1 VTLGIGV
8 TPKSDGI
15 HIKEEAGMRLRGS
28 FPALVLS
35 LVLVI
40 AGSPALALD
49 PIPQQ
54 SGFSGYIQPGLGG
67 LSIKSNM
74 VAKVLSFDLSD
85 KKINSLNDEPDSQS
99 TMIFTLPF
107 KLAYTFAGSRTQ
119 VFLGTEVGDLLSF
132 DTAQQLA
139 VKQEVGSLGVF
150 QAGLLFSGATRVWK
164 DPYVTNQNRDDTDR
178 KNMGAQFT
186 WDKMFGSNLEL
197 EYSARK
203 IDIGSEKSGDSIPT
217 LTNSDR
223 DRLDRNGTAHK
234 VSAAYPFK
242 FAQKHQLTPEIAL
255 SYDDLDGEAMA
266 NTGIDLKLN
275 YTYFGDPV
283 TLVLNGSVGAA
294 DYDKSNPIYGKTRED
309 ERYGISATGY
319 YKNPW
324 GWKLF
329 GSEPMQFFVT
339 GAYSVTDSNIDFYN
353 QEAVLGMA
361 GVAFRW
367 K

>member
-1 VTLGIGV
+1 MLK
-8 TPKSDGI
+8 KSFI
-15 HIKEEAGMRLRGS
+15 AA
-28 FPALVLS
+28 ALAIVL
-35 LVLVI
+35 LVGANVVF
-40 AGSPALALD
+40 ALD
-49 PIPQQ
+49 PIPKQP
-54 SGFSGYIQPGLGG
+54 GFSGYVQPGLGY

-85 KKINSLNDEPDSQS
+85 QKINNLNDEPDSQS
-99 TMIFTLPF
+99 TALFSLPF
-107 KLAYTFAGSRTQ
+107 KLAYTFQGGRTQ

-139 VKQEVGSLGVF
+139 IKQEVGSLGVM

-164 DPYVTNQNRDDTDR
+164 DPYVTGQNRDDTDR

-197 EYSARK
+197 EYSIRK
-203 IDIGSEKSGDSIPT
+203 IDIGSEKSGEFLGLSNADQ
-217 LTNSDR
+217 
-223 DRLDRNGTAHK
+223 DRLDRNGVVHK
-234 VSAAYPFK
+234 VSAAYQFTL
-242 FAQKHQLTPEIAL
+242 AEKHRLTPEIAL

-266 NTGIDLKLN
+266 NTGLDLKLN
-275 YTYFGDPV
+275 YTYLGDPI
-283 TLVLNGSVGAA
+283 TLVLNGSIGAA
-294 DYDKSNPIYGKTRED
+294 EYDKSNPIYGKTRD
-309 ERYGISATGY
+309 DDRYGVSATVY

-329 GSEPMQFFVT
+329 GSEPMQFYVT
-339 GAYSVTDSNIDFYN
+339 GAYSLTDSNIDFYT
-353 QEAVLGMA
+353 QEALLGMG

>member
-1 VTLGIGV
+1 
-8 TPKSDGI
+8 
-15 HIKEEAGMRLRGS
+15 M
-28 FPALVLS
+28 
-35 LVLVI
+35 
-40 AGSPALALD
+40 
-49 PIPQQ
+49 
-54 SGFSGYIQPGLGG
+54 
-67 LSIKSNM
+67 
-74 VAKVLSFDLSD
+74 
-85 KKINSLNDEPDSQS
+85 
-99 TMIFTLPF
+99 
-107 KLAYTFAGSRTQ
+107 
-119 VFLGTEVGDLLSF
+119 FLGTEVGDLLSF

-139 VKQEVGSLGVF
+139 VKQDVRSLGVM

-164 DPYVTNQNRDDTDR
+164 DPYVTGQNRDDTDR

-197 EYSARK
+197 EYSIRK
-203 IDIGSEKSGDSIPT
+203 IDIGSEKSGEFLGLS
-217 LTNSDR
+217 NSNQ
-223 DRLDRNGTAHK
+223 DRLDRNGVVHK
-234 VSAAYPFK
+234 VSAAYQF
-242 FAQKHQLTPEIAL
+242 QLGEKHRLTPETAL

-275 YTYFGDPV
+275 YSYFGDPI
-283 TLVLNGSVGAA
+283 TLVLNATVGAA

-309 ERYGISATGY
+309 DRYGASATVY

-339 GAYSVTDSNIDFYN
+339 SAYSLTDANIDFYT
-353 QEAVLGMA
+353 QEALLGMG

>member
-1 VTLGIGV
+1 
-8 TPKSDGI
+8 
-15 HIKEEAGMRLRGS
+15 MRLKGGFCALALS
-28 FPALVLS
+28 FA
-35 LVLVI
+35 VI
-40 AGSPALALD
+40 ISGSPALALD

-54 SGFSGYIQPGLGG
+54 AGFSGYVQPGLGG

-85 KKINSLNDEPDSQS
+85 QKINNLNDEPDSQS
-99 TMIFTLPF
+99 TMLFSLPF
-107 KLAYTFAGSRTQ
+107 KLAYTFQGGRTQ

-139 VKQEVGSLGVF
+139 IKQEVGALGVM

-197 EYSARK
+197 EYSIRK
-203 IDIGSEKSGDSIPT
+203 IDIGSEKSGQSPI
-217 LTNSDR
+217 LALSNSDQ
-223 DRLDRNGTAHK
+223 DRLDRNGVVHK
-234 VSAAYPFK
+234 VSAAYQFK
-242 FAQKHQLTPEIAL
+242 LGEKHRLTPEIAL

-266 NTGIDLKLN
+266 NTGLDLKLN
-275 YTYFGDPV
+275 YTYFGDPI

-294 DYDKSNPIYGKTRED
+294 EYDKSNPIYGKTRDD
-309 ERYGISATGY
+309 ERYGVSATVY

-339 GAYSVTDSNIDFYN
+339 GAYSLTDANIDFYT
-353 QEAVLGMA
+353 QEALLGMG

>member
-1 VTLGIGV
+1 
-8 TPKSDGI
+8 
-15 HIKEEAGMRLRGS
+15 MRLKGGFCVLTLS
-28 FPALVLS
+28 VALI
-35 LVLVI
+35 I
-40 AGSPALALD
+40 AGSPASALD
-49 PIPQQ
+49 PIPKQP
-54 SGFSGYIQPGLGG
+54 GFSGYIQPGLGY
-67 LSIKSNM
+67 LNIKSNM

-85 KKINSLNDEPDSQS
+85 KQINNLNDEPDSQS
-99 TMIFTLPF
+99 TALVTVPF
-107 KLAYTFAGSRTQ
+107 KLAYTFQGGRTQ

-139 VKQEVGSLGVF
+139 IKQEMGSLGVM

-178 KNMGAQFT
+178 RNMGAQFT

-197 EYSARK
+197 EYSIRK
-203 IDIGSEKSGDSIPT
+203 IDIGSEQSGEFLGLS
-217 LTNSDR
+217 NAQQ
-223 DRLDRNGTAHK
+223 DRLDRNGVVHK

-242 FAQKHQLTPEIAL
+242 LAERHQITPEIAL
-255 SYDDLDGEAMA
+255 SYEDLDGEAMA
-266 NTGIDLKLN
+266 NTGVDLKLN

-283 TLVLNGSVGAA
+283 TLVLNGSVGQA
-294 DYDKSNPIYGKTRED
+294 DYDKSNPIYGKTRD
-309 ERYGISATGY
+309 DDRYGVSATVY

-324 GWKLF
+324 GWKLL

-339 GAYSVTDSNIDFYN
+339 GVYSVTDSNIDFYN
-353 QEAVLGMA
+353 QEALLGMA

>member
-1 VTLGIGV
+1 
-8 TPKSDGI
+8 
-15 HIKEEAGMRLRGS
+15 MRLKDGFCALALS
-28 FPALVLS
+28 FA
-35 LVLVI
+35 VI
-40 AGSPALALD
+40 ISGSPALALD

-54 SGFSGYIQPGLGG
+54 AGFSGYVQPGLGG

-85 KKINSLNDEPDSQS
+85 QKINNLNDEPDSQS
-99 TMIFTLPF
+99 TMLFSLPF
-107 KLAYTFAGSRTQ
+107 KLAYTFQGGRTQ

-139 VKQEVGSLGVF
+139 IKQEVGSLGVM

-164 DPYVTNQNRDDTDR
+164 DPYVTGQNRDDTDR

-197 EYSARK
+197 EYSIRK
-203 IDIGSEKSGDSIPT
+203 IDVGSEKSGEFLGLSNADQ
-217 LTNSDR
+217 
-223 DRLDRNGTAHK
+223 DRLDRNGVVHK
-234 VSAAYPFK
+234 VSAAYQF
-242 FAQKHQLTPEIAL
+242 QLGEKHRLTPEIAL

-266 NTGIDLKLN
+266 NTGVDLKLN
-275 YTYFGDPV
+275 YSYFGDPI
-283 TLVLNGSVGAA
+283 TLVLNATVGAA
-294 DYDKSNPIYGKTRED
+294 EYDKRNPIYGKTRED
-309 ERYGISATGY
+309 DRYGASATVY

-339 GAYSVTDSNIDFYN
+339 GAYSLTDANIDFYT
-353 QEAVLGMA
+353 QEALLGMG

>member
-1 VTLGIGV
+1 MFKTGFVV
-8 TPKSDGI
+8 
-15 HIKEEAGMRLRGS
+15 A
-28 FPALVLS
+28 ALVIVL
-35 LVLVI
+35 LVGANV
-40 AGSPALALD
+40 ALALD
-49 PIPQQ
+49 PIPKQP
-54 SGFSGYIQPGLGG
+54 GFSGYIQPGLGY

-85 KKINSLNDEPDSQS
+85 QKINNLNDEPDSQS
-99 TMIFTLPF
+99 TMLFSLPF
-107 KLAYTFAGSRTQ
+107 KLAYTFQGGRTQ

-139 VKQEVGSLGVF
+139 IKQDVGSLGVM

-178 KNMGAQFT
+178 RNMGAQFT

-197 EYSARK
+197 EYSIRK
-203 IDIGSEKSGDSIPT
+203 IDIGSEKSGDSILT

-223 DRLDRNGTAHK
+223 DRLDRNGVVHQ
-234 VSAAYPFK
+234 VSAAYQFK
-242 FAQKHQLTPEIAL
+242 FAEKHQVTPEIAL
-255 SYDDLDGEAMA
+255 SYADLDGEAMA
-266 NTGIDLKLN
+266 NTGVDLKLN

-283 TLVLNGSVGAA
+283 TLVLNGSVGQA
-294 DYDKSNPIYGKTRED
+294 DYDKSNPIYGKTRD
-309 ERYGISATGY
+309 DDRYGVSATVY

-324 GWKLF
+324 GWTLF
-329 GSEPMQFFVT
+329 GSDPMQFFVT

-353 QEAVLGMA
+353 QEALLGMG